1 MGSRIG
7 NRHSEN
13 SPNHHQVPMK
23 TKSRFTFNSGRT
35 KLAVIALAATMS
47 IGQAVASPKDL
58 DEDGITNRLDP
69 DVDGDSK
76 RNGDDPNVDGGT
88 CRKGR
93 LKGKFV
99 GDRFRND
106 DSREKDIDGDG
117 RSDKTDDDIDGD
129 GKRNGKDD
137 DCDGDGKG
145 RSRDR
150 DDDGDDKDDDD
161 DSDDDND
168 GIGDDDE
175 SEVEIPL
182 TATVDAPSGSRV
194 RVKVKQYPGGKIELE
209 FDGRGLAA
217 GDYDVIVGG
226 TNLGM
231 LTMVDDN
238 DRTEGE
244 VHFETNPNKPDEL
257 PLPFNPFGLPV
268 LIVDSGVTYFSGTVP
283 TPTDVF
289 IDDDDDDDDGGGDDL
304 TGALVKAPG
313 LSSEAEGKVEIQ
325 VGAKGVIGLEV
336 EVEAIPAGAYDF
348 IVGGANRGTLS
359 VVLVKGKLRGK
370 LRFEIVPDGNGELL
384 LDFPVAGKS
393 IAISQ
398 GATTFFSGTA
408 PIAN

>member
-1 MGSRIG
+1 
-7 NRHSEN
+7 
-13 SPNHHQVPMK
+13 MK
-23 TKSRFTFNSGRT
+23 TKSRFTFHSGRAT
-35 KLAVIALAATMS
+35 LAVAALVATMS

-106 DSREKDIDGDG
+106 DPREKDIDGDG

-129 GKRNGKDD
+129 GIRNGKDD

-150 DDDGDDKDDDD
+150 DDDGDGKDDDD
-161 DSDDDND
+161 DNDDDND
-168 GIGDDDE
+168 GISDDDE
-175 SEVEIPL
+175 SEVEVRLIA
-182 TATVDAPSGSRV
+182 TADAPSGSRV

-217 GDYDVIVGG
+217 GDYDIVVGG
-226 TNLGM
+226 TTLGP
-231 LTMVDDN
+231 LTMVDD
-238 DRTEGE
+238 DGRTEGE
-244 VHFETNPNKPDEL
+244 VHFETNPNKSDEL

-268 LIVDSGVTYFSGTVP
+268 LIVDNGVTYFSGTVP

-289 IDDDDDDDDGGGDDL
+289 NDDDDDDNGGGDDL
-304 TGALVKAPG
+304 TSSLTKAPG
-313 LSSEAEGKVEIQ
+313 LSSEAESSVEIQ
-325 VGAKGVIGLEV
+325 VGAKGVTGLEV

-348 IVGGANRGTLS
+348 KVDGVNRGTLS

-370 LRFEIVPDGNGELL
+370 LRYEIVPDGNGELL
-384 LDFPVAGKS
+384 LNFPVAGKS
-393 IAISQ
+393 IVISQ

-408 PIAN
+408 PTAN